1 MAARTTWDWWK
12 NATAEP
18 FTPSRE
24 TAPTAAEDAATRWEE
39 DRSTGTECRSI
50 DWAEIRPIYIMVV
63 KNTTKNLACMVNYK
77 RFVMCFYYKSITLLV
92 LTIQKKQLDTAVKM
106 EK

>member
-1 MAARTTWDWWK
+1 M
-12 NATAEP
+12 
-18 FTPSRE
+18 
-24 TAPTAAEDAATRWEE
+24 
-39 DRSTGTECRSI
+39 GMECRSI
-50 DWAEIRPIYIMVV
+50 DWAEIRPIYIMIV
-63 KNTTKNLACMVNYK
+63 KNATKNLACMVNYK